1 VSDFL
6 RVMADNSRM
15 RADAAARD
23 RPLRMLRELAS
34 AAPAPRS
41 LGAFGAGFDLIAEIK
56 PSSPSE
62 GRFPERDPIVA
73 AAGYRKGGAG
83 MLSVLTEPS
92 SFGGSL
98 EVLRRV
104 SASTDIPVMAKDF
117 LVDSYQVYEARQA
130 GADGVLVI
138 ARILSDEMLQ
148 EMMEVVREL
157 GMFALLEAF
166 DEDDLIRLRRAAVG
180 LTDVVLGVNCRDLDT
195 LEIVP
200 GRHQELAGL
209 LPEGTVSVAESAMRS
224 EEDIERVASLGYKA
238 ALVGSALMRSETATD
253 LVRSMVAAG
262 RRVAVTA

>member
-1 VSDFL
+1 
-6 RVMADNSRM
+6 
-15 RADAAARD
+15 
-23 RPLRMLRELAS
+23 
-34 AAPAPRS
+34 
-41 LGAFGAGFDLIAEIK
+41 
-56 PSSPSE
+56 
-62 GRFPERDPIVA
+62 
-73 AAGYRKGGAG
+73 

-117 LVDSYQVYEARQA
+117 LVDSYQVYEAREA

-138 ARILSDEMLQ
+138 ARILPDEMLQ
-148 EMMEVVREL
+148 AMIEVVGEL

-166 DEDDLIRLRRAAVG
+166 DEDDLIRLRRAADG
-180 LTDVVLGVNCRDLDT
+180 STDVLIGVNCRDLDT

-209 LPEGTVSVAESAMRS
+209 LPDGNVSVAESAMRS
-224 EEDIERVASLGYKA
+224 EEDIERIASLGYKA

>member
-1 VSDFL
+1 MSDFL
-6 RVMADNSRM
+6 RAMADKSRM
-15 RADAAARD
+15 RADEAARL
-23 RPLRMLRELAS
+23 RPSGMIQELAL
-34 AAPAPRS
+34 AAPGPRP

-62 GRFPERDPIVA
+62 GRFPERDPIVT

-104 SASTDIPVMAKDF
+104 SVSTDLPVMAKDF
-117 LVDSYQVYEARQA
+117 LVDSYQVYEAREA

-148 EMMEVVREL
+148 AMIEVVREL
-157 GMFALLEAF
+157 GIFALLEAF
-166 DEDDLIRLRRAAVG
+166 DEDDLIRLHQAAEG
-180 LTDVVLGVNCRDLDT
+180 YTEVLIGVNCRDLDT

-209 LPEGTVSVAESAMRS
+209 LPEGTVNVAESAMRS
-224 EEDIERVASLGYKA
+224 EEDIERVAALGYTA
-238 ALVGSALMRSETATD
+238 ALVGSALMRSENATD